1 MIVSE
6 GVMQDSPSP
15 TPQTAATPLI
25 LDSLPDVLTA
35 DSECP
40 RRTRTHLD
48 LVMLAI
54 EALDLTGAE
63 AILAVSQELQL
74 ESIIRNRVALWRLRS
89 TNPMRRLSQ
98 RQVMTLQEAKAL
110 TLIICNLARRLTVI
124 LRQLVLAQQQLDAGA
139 ASSTAA
145 SSTATSSTQVGQ
157 LQDYL
162 DRYRSL
168 FRSRMNPRRT
178 IGLYD
183 SDSALDQLAL
193 EQLTRLLFCTGT
205 AGMQRLWISLF
216 DGEVA

>member
-6 GVMQDSPSP
+6 GVMQDPPSP
-15 TPQTAATPLI
+15 TPPTAATPLI

-48 LVMLAI
+48 LMMLAI

-74 ESIIRNRVALWRLRS
+74 DGIIRNRVALWRLRG
-89 TNPMRRLSQ
+89 TNPMRRLNQ
-98 RQVMTLQEAKAL
+98 RRPMNVLEAKAL
-110 TLIICNLARRLTVI
+110 TAIICNLARRLTVV
-124 LRQLVLAQQQLDAGA
+124 LRQLVLAQPQTD
-139 ASSTAA
+139 TAA
-145 SSTATSSTQVGQ
+145 PATQSAQ

-162 DRYRSL
+162 TRYRSL

>member
-139 ASSTAA
+139 ANATAA
-145 SSTATSSTQVGQ
+145 SSTQVGQ

-162 DRYRSL
+162 DRYRTL

>member
-15 TPQTAATPLI
+15 NPQTAATPLI

-48 LVMLAI
+48 LMMLAI

-74 ESIIRNRVALWRLRS
+74 EGIIRNRVALWRLRG
-89 TNPMRRLSQ
+89 TNPMRRLNQ
-98 RQVMTLQEAKAL
+98 RRPMNVQEAKAL
-110 TLIICNLARRLTVI
+110 TAIVCNLARRLTVV
-124 LRQLVLAQQQLDAGA
+124 LRQLVLAQPQTDTVAQSA
-139 ASSTAA
+139 
-145 SSTATSSTQVGQ
+145 Q

-162 DRYRSL
+162 TRYRSL

>member
-6 GVMQDSPSP
+6 GVMQENPSP
-15 TPQTAATPLI
+15 PTTTAATPLI

-40 RRTRTHLD
+40 RRTRTQLD
-48 LVMLAI
+48 LLMLAI

-74 ESIIRNRVALWRLRS
+74 ESLIPNRVALWRLRG

-98 RQVMTLQEAKAL
+98 RRPMNLQEAKAL
-110 TLIICNLARRLTVI
+110 TVIICNLARRLTVI
-124 LRQLVLAQQQLDAGA
+124 LRQLVLAQAQLERGEVA
-139 ASSTAA
+139 
-145 SSTATSSTQVGQ
+145 STQVLQ

-183 SDSALDQLAL
+183 ADSALNELAL

>member
-139 ASSTAA
+139 ANA
-145 SSTATSSTQVGQ
+145 TATSSTQVGQ

>member
-25 LDSLPDVLTA
+25 LDSLPDVLAA

-48 LVMLAI
+48 LMMLAI

-110 TLIICNLARRLTVI
+110 TVIICNLARRLTVI

-139 ASSTAA
+139 ANA
-145 SSTATSSTQVGQ
+145 TATSSTQIGQ

-168 FRSRMNPRRT
+168 FRSRMNSRRT

>member
-6 GVMQDSPSP
+6 GVMQDPPSP

-48 LVMLAI
+48 LMMLAI

-74 ESIIRNRVALWRLRS
+74 DGIIRNRVALWRLRG

-98 RQVMTLQEAKAL
+98 RRPMNVQEAKAL
-110 TLIICNLARRLTVI
+110 TAIICNLARRLTVV
-124 LRQLVLAQQQLDAGA
+124 LRQLVLAQPQTDTVAQSA
-139 ASSTAA
+139 
-145 SSTATSSTQVGQ
+145 Q

-162 DRYRSL
+162 TRYRSL

>member
-1 MIVSE
+1 MTVPE
-6 GVMQDSPSP
+6 GVMPANPSP
-15 TPQTAATPLI
+15 PPATTPLI
-25 LDSLPDVLTA
+25 LDNLPDVLTA
-35 DSECP
+35 DTECP

-48 LVMLAI
+48 LMMLAI

-74 ESIIRNRVALWRLRS
+74 EGIIRNRVALWQLRG

-98 RQVMTLQEAKAL
+98 RRPMNLLEAKAL
-110 TLIICNLARRLTVI
+110 TVIICNLARRLTVV
-124 LRQLVLAQQQLDAGA
+124 LRQLVLAPPQTDPNAPAIQSA
-139 ASSTAA
+139 
-145 SSTATSSTQVGQ
+145 Q

-162 DRYRSL
+162 IRYRSL

>member
-6 GVMQDSPSP
+6 GAMQDHPSSP
-15 TPQTAATPLI
+15 TTLAATPLI
-25 LDSLPDVLTA
+25 LDSLPDVLAA

-48 LVMLAI
+48 LMMLAI

-74 ESIIRNRVALWRLRS
+74 ESLIPNRVALWRLRG

-98 RQVMTLQEAKAL
+98 RRLMNVQEAKAL
-110 TLIICNLARRLTVI
+110 TVIICNLARRLTVI
-124 LRQLVLAQQQLDAGA
+124 LRQLVLAQPQLEQPEA
-139 ASSTAA
+139 AS
-145 SSTATSSTQVGQ
+145 TQLVQ
-157 LQDYL
+157 LQEYL

-183 SDSALDQLAL
+183 SDSDLNELAL

>member
-74 ESIIRNRVALWRLRS
+74 ETIIRNRVALWRLRS

-139 ASSTAA
+139 ANA
-145 SSTATSSTQVGQ
+145 TATSSTQVGQ

-162 DRYRSL
+162 DRYRTL

>member
-6 GVMQDSPSP
+6 GVMQENLSPP
-15 TPQTAATPLI
+15 PNLAATPLI
-25 LDSLPDVLTA
+25 LDSLPNVLTA

-40 RRTRTHLD
+40 RRTRTQLD
-48 LVMLAI
+48 LLMLAI
-54 EALDLTGAE
+54 EALDLTGSE

-74 ESIIRNRVALWRLRS
+74 QSIIRHRVALWRLRS

-98 RQVMTLQEAKAL
+98 RQPMNLQEAKAL
-110 TLIICNLARRLTVI
+110 TLIICNLARRLTVV
-124 LRQLVLAQQQLDAGA
+124 LRQLVLAQPQPDSGMANSA
-139 ASSTAA
+139 
-145 SSTATSSTQVGQ
+145 Q

-168 FRSRMNPRRT
+168 FRSRMNHRRT

-183 SDSALDQLAL
+183 SDDALDQLAMA
-193 EQLTRLLFCTGT
+193 QLTRLLFCTGT
-205 AGMQRLWISLF
+205 AGIQRLWISLF

>member
-145 SSTATSSTQVGQ
+145 SSTQVGQ

-162 DRYRSL
+162 DRYRTL

>member
-6 GVMQDSPSP
+6 GVMQDHPSP
-15 TPQTAATPLI
+15 PTTTLAPTPLI

-48 LVMLAI
+48 LMMLAI

-74 ESIIRNRVALWRLRS
+74 EGIIRNRVSLWRLRG

-98 RQVMTLQEAKAL
+98 RRPMNLQEAKAL
-110 TLIICNLARRLTVI
+110 TVIICNLARRLTVV
-124 LRQLVLAQQQLDAGA
+124 LRQLVLAQPQTDP
-139 ASSTAA
+139 TAPIA
-145 SSTATSSTQVGQ
+145 QSPQ

-162 DRYRSL
+162 TRYRSL

>member
-6 GVMQDSPSP
+6 GVMQDPPSP
-15 TPQTAATPLI
+15 LSQTAATPLI
-25 LDSLPDVLTA
+25 LDSLPDVLAA

-48 LVMLAI
+48 LMMLAI

-74 ESIIRNRVALWRLRS
+74 EGIIRNRVALWRLRG
-89 TNPMRRLSQ
+89 TNPMRRLNQ
-98 RQVMTLQEAKAL
+98 RRPMNVQEAKAL
-110 TLIICNLARRLTVI
+110 TAIICNLARRLTVV
-124 LRQLVLAQQQLDAGA
+124 LRQLVLAPPQADAVP
-139 ASSTAA
+139 S
-145 SSTATSSTQVGQ
+145 VP

-162 DRYRSL
+162 TRYRSL